1 MNYVKLLFV
10 LFVGLTA
17 SGCASGGARTDYY
30 LAVQQTAA
38 AQAAQS
44 EARYRALATIANSGD
59 SAAKAMATM
68 AIAMNQ
74 DETIA
79 PAYIESDAL
88 SWARVLATP
97 VATLGGL
104 WIQSDVAKNAS
115 NNAKEIQMASFAS
128 NEAIQ
133 LGQQNMVTGLGQS
146 WATTAAGSADIAVA
160 GFNALNTAGD
170 QTVTLGVAGL
180 NTADSIAGA
189 GFDANATIAG
199 DGFDATTTVAT
210 AGLDAATTVAGLGF
224 ATADSIATTGFT
236 TVDSVA
242 TTGFTTVDSVA
253 TTGMEG
259 MATLGLAGMTG
270 IENVGIAGLTNLN
283 EVSQYGMTTIGAVA
297 TTGMTNMTTISGA
310 GMDGI
315 QAMGTAGM
323 TNLTT
328 LGTTGI
334 DAVSTVGTAG
344 IDAVGTV
351 GTSGMN
357 LLDAQGT
364 NYTSIIADMQA
375 TIDQLGA
382 DLADPI
388 TCSPNADGLYVCQ

>member
-1 MNYVKLLFV
+1 MKYVTKL
-10 LFVGLTA
+10 GLTLIA
-17 SGCASGGARTDYY
+17 LLLATGCAGNQAARDYY
-30 LAVQQTAA
+30 MAVQSS
-38 AQAAQS
+38 AQAKAQADT
-44 EARYRALATIANSGD
+44 ARYAALAKMAGNGGEASV
-59 SAAKAMATM
+59 AATM
-68 AIAMNQ
+68 AIALTQ
-74 DETIA
+74 PQTIT
-79 PAYIESDAL
+79 PQYIESETL
-88 SWARVLATP
+88 KWAQVLTP
-97 VATLGGL
+97 GVTTLGLGL
-104 WIQSDVAKNAS
+104 VQAGVAKNAS
-115 NNAKEIQMASFAS
+115 NNAAQVQMASFAS
-128 NEAIQ
+128 QEAIQ
-133 LGQQNMVTGLGQS
+133 LGQQNMVSNLGQS
-146 WATTAAGSADIAVA
+146 WATTAAGSADLAVA
-160 GFNALNTAGD
+160 GFNALNTAGQ
-170 QTVTLGVAGL
+170 QTVDLGIAGL

-189 GFDANATIAG
+189 GFTANENI
-199 DGFDATTTVAT
+199 AT
-210 AGLDAATTVAGLGF
+210 AGFNATTTVAGLGF
-224 ATADSIATTGFT
+224 ATADSI
-236 TVDSVA
+236 
-242 TTGFTTVDSVA
+242 A

-328 LGTTGI
+328 LGTH
-334 DAVSTVGTAG
+334 G

-351 GTSGMN
+351 STTGMN

-364 NYTSIIADMQA
+364 NYSQIIADMQN
-375 TIDQLGA
+375 TIDQMGA

>member
-1 MNYVKLLFV
+1 MNVVKLLFV
-10 LFVGLTA
+10 LTA
-17 SGCASGGARTDYY
+17 TVLVSACANSGARTDYY
-30 LAVQQTAA
+30 LAVQQSAQ

-59 SAAKAMATM
+59 AASKAVATM
-68 AIAMNQ
+68 AIAMSK
-74 DETIA
+74 DATIA
-79 PAYIESDAL
+79 PQYIESQAL
-88 SWARVLATP
+88 SWAKVLATP

-104 WIQSDVAKNAS
+104 WIQSDVAKNSS
-115 NNAKEIQMASFAS
+115 NNARDIQLASFAS
-128 NEAIQ
+128 NESIQ
-133 LGQQNMVTGLGQS
+133 LGQQNMVSSLGNS
-146 WATTAAGSADIAVA
+146 WASGAAASGQQLADLGVA
-160 GFNALNTAGD
+160 GFNALNVAGG
-170 QTVTLGVAGL
+170 QTVDLGIAGL
-180 NTADSIAGA
+180 DTADSIAGA
-189 GFDANATIAG
+189 GFDANTTI
-199 DGFDATTTVAT
+199 
-210 AGLDAATTVAGLGF
+210 AGLGF
-224 ATADSIATTGFT
+224 ATADSI
-236 TVDSVA
+236 A

-328 LGTTGI
+328 LGT
-334 DAVSTVGTAG
+334 AG
-344 IDAVGTV
+344 IDAVGSV
-351 GTSGMN
+351 GTTGMN

-364 NYTSIIADMQA
+364 NYTAIIADMQS

-382 DLADPI
+382 ELADPI
-388 TCSPNADGLYVCQ
+388 TCSPNADGLFVCQ

>member
-1 MNYVKLLFV
+1 MKL
-10 LFVGLTA
+10 GLTFLA
-17 SGCASGGARTDYY
+17 LLVVTGCASNQAGRDYY
-30 LAVQQTAA
+30 LAMQAA
-38 AQAAQS
+38 AQENAKASTARYQALSQLAQS
-44 EARYRALATIANSGD
+44 GDPGAATA
-59 SAAKAMATM
+59 ATM
-68 AIAMNQ
+68 AIALSN
-74 DETIA
+74 DPVIA
-79 PAYIESDAL
+79 PQYVESSAL
-88 SWARVLATP
+88 KWAQVLAAP
-97 VATLGGL
+97 VTTLGLGVV
-104 WIQSDVAKNAS
+104 QAGVAKNAS
-115 NNAKEIQMASFAS
+115 DNAAQIQMASFAS

-133 LGQQNMVTGLGQS
+133 IGQQNMVTGLGSQ
-146 WATTAAGSADIAVA
+146 WANAAVA
-160 GFNALNTAGD
+160 GADVAIAGFTALNTAGQ
-170 QTVTLGVAGL
+170 QTVDLGIAGL
-180 NTADSIAGA
+180 DTADSIAGA
-189 GFDANATIAG
+189 GFDANTNI
-199 DGFDATTTVAT
+199 AT
-210 AGLDAATTVAGLGF
+210 AGFNATTTVAGLGF
-224 ATADSIATTGFT
+224 ATADSI
-236 TVDSVA
+236 A

-334 DAVSTVGTAG
+334 DAV
-344 IDAVGTV
+344 GTV
-351 GTSGMN
+351 GTTGMN
-357 LLDAQGT
+357 LLDQQGT
-364 NYTSIIADMQA
+364 NYSAIIADMQN

-382 DLADPI
+382 ELADPI

>member
-1 MNYVKLLFV
+1 MSSLQTQTHEDMIMNYIKTLLV
-10 LFVGLTA
+10 LFAGLTMSA
-17 SGCASGGARTDYY
+17 CAGAGARTDYY
-30 LAVQQTAA
+30 LAVQQAAA

-44 EARYRALATIANSGD
+44 EARYRALATIANGGD
-59 SAAKAMATM
+59 PAAKAMATM
-68 AIAMNQ
+68 AIALNE
-74 DETIA
+74 DKTIV

-88 SWARVLATP
+88 SWAKVLATP

-115 NNAKEIQMASFAS
+115 NNAKDIQMASFAS

-133 LGQQNMVTGLGQS
+133 LGQQNMVTGLGAQ
-146 WATTAAGSADIAVA
+146 WAQTAAGSADLAVA
-160 GFNALNTAGD
+160 GFNALNVAGG
-170 QTVTLGVAGL
+170 QTVELGIAGL

-189 GFDANATIAG
+189 GFTANENI
-199 DGFDATTTVAT
+199 AT
-210 AGLDAATTVAGLGF
+210 AGFNATTTVAGLGF
-224 ATADSIATTGFT
+224 ATADSI
-236 TVDSVA
+236 A

-334 DAVSTVGTAG
+334 DAVSSVGT
-344 IDAVGTV
+344 T
-351 GTSGMN
+351 GMN

-364 NYTSIIADMQA
+364 NYTAIIADMQA
-375 TIDQLGA
+375 TIDQMGA

>member
-1 MNYVKLLFV
+1 MKMLRTL
-10 LFVGLTA
+10 GLTLFA
-17 SGCASGGARTDYY
+17 FIFATGCAGNQAARDYY
-30 LAVQQTAA
+30 LAMQAA
-38 AQAAQS
+38 AQENAKAS
-44 EARYRALATIANSGD
+44 TARYNALAQLASSGD
-59 SAAKAMATM
+59 PGAATAATM
-68 AIAMNQ
+68 AIALSQ
-74 DETIA
+74 DQVIQ
-79 PAYIESDAL
+79 PQYIESSAL
-88 SWARVLATP
+88 KWAGVLAAP
-97 VATLGGL
+97 VTTLGLGVV
-104 WIQSDVAKNAS
+104 QAGVAKNAS
-115 NNAKEIQMASFAS
+115 NNAAQVQMASFAS

-133 LGQQNMVTGLGQS
+133 LGQQNMVSTLGSQ
-146 WATTAAGSADIAVA
+146 WATGANASSQALVDLGVA
-160 GFNALNTAGD
+160 GFGALNTAGD
-170 QTVTLGVAGL
+170 QTVALGTAGL
-180 NTADSIAGA
+180 TTAG
-189 GFDANATIAG
+189 TI
-199 DGFDATTTVAT
+199 AT
-210 AGLDAATTVAGLGF
+210 AGFTANENIATTGFNATTTVAGLGF
-224 ATADSIATTGFT
+224 ATADSI
-236 TVDSVA
+236 A

-315 QAMGTAGM
+315 QAMGTASM